1 MKKLKSVFLFLF
13 ILSPLPVLCGCEPGT
28 IVSESEIAAI
38 NNGQYDFKYGRV
50 DIAHD
55 TYLLIN
61 WNKERD
67 TYYQVGPVVFKF
79 PYDFK
84 IIVKSRFTDASY
96 YLREAYKDGRYNE
109 NKILYLALIHRQY
122 MKSITGK
129 TGIEFNAWYDNNNQR
144 MENSH
149 FSDIDF
155 SNFSSDAYGSQCFVV
170 TLKHEESIKFKTY
183 QKDELFSNIEGCHF
197 NGQSIGFSDSNNKI
211 LNGTKADYS
220 NDYNMP
226 YSDFDKNI
234 PSDLRGKVIVHLDKY
249 IDFDTA
255 KRVYKQIKSSY
266 IVYDATFKNYSNTW
280 SIDI

>member
-28 IVSESEIAAI
+28 VVSDAEIAAI

-67 TYYQVGPVVFKF
+67 TYYQVGPVVFKC

-84 IIVKSRFTDASY
+84 IIVKSIYTDASY

-109 NKILYLALIHRQY
+109 SQLAYIGIVHRQY
-122 MKSITGK
+122 MKHITGK
-129 TGIEFNAWYDNNNQR
+129 SGIEFNTWYDDNNQR
-144 MENSH
+144 MERSNYSKIDYEEMFKSAFIPH
-149 FSDIDF
+149 FQI
-155 SNFSSDAYGSQCFVV
+155 
-170 TLKHEESIKFKTY
+170 TLKHEESIKCRWY
-183 QKDELFSNIEGCHF
+183 EIEEFSNIEGIR
-197 NGQSIGFSDSNNKI
+197 NISNYTHYYDRDGN
-211 LNGTKADYS
+211 
-220 NDYNMP
+220 YNVT
-226 YSDFDKNI
+226 YEDKDKYVYNNF
-234 PSDLRGKVIVHLDKY
+234 KVIDKDTRSTHNLY
-249 IDFDTA
+249 INFKTIDEA
-255 KRVYKQIKSSY
+255 KKIEKQIKSYSF
-266 IVYDATFKNYSNTW
+266 IYDVTLQPGWSSW